1 MPPQPPTARRRSR
14 PGAAPGRRTPGRLV
28 LALGLATALVLPV
41 AGTAQGAD
49 GSPGAVRSGAARS
62 DYPGR
67 STATRSDSPGRS
79 TAAAHW
85 TATWTASPTA
95 ANSSG
100 LSHNGLTDQTIRD
113 IVRTSVGG
121 SAVRVRLSNR
131 YGTRPVTF
139 DEVTVGLADGSS
151 ATGVTPVTFGGA
163 TSVTVPVGADVTGDP
178 TALTVGSGQA
188 LAVSLFS
195 SAATGPAT
203 YHNAAHTTSYL
214 ATGDHAADSAPG
226 LAFAGTTTSWL
237 FVDGVDVLAAPGVGT
252 IVALGD
258 SITDGTGT
266 ALDSNTRWT
275 DDLYARIAAAPA
287 GHLAAVANAG
297 IGGNEVTAD
306 RQPPL
311 YGVSAQHRLDAD
323 VLRQPGVSLALVFE
337 GINDLTAG
345 DVPADQVIA
354 GLRDIVD
361 RVHAAG
367 LKAVGF
373 TITPCGGYSVCGSGP
388 LAQRALVNTWIR
400 TSGVYDSVV
409 DADAVVRDPA
419 DPDRLLAAYDSGDH
433 LHPNAAAYRQLAA
446 AIDLDTLTRLA
457 AHGRTPHA

>member
-1 MPPQPPTARRRSR
+1 MTPQARTARHRSR
-14 PGAAPGRRTPGRLV
+14 PGTVPGRRTPGRLA
-28 LALGLATALVLPV
+28 LALALATALATALALPV
-41 AGTAQGAD
+41 AGTARAAD
-49 GSPGAVRSGAARS
+49 GSPGAARSPAPRPGAA
-62 DYPGR
+62 
-67 STATRSDSPGRS
+67 RSDSPGRS
-79 TAAAHW
+79 TAAQHW

-113 IVRTSVGG
+113 IVRTSIGG
-121 SAVRVRLSNR
+121 STVRVRLSNR

-139 DEVTVGLADGSS
+139 DEVTVGLAHGSS

-214 ATGDHAADSAPG
+214 ATGDHAADTAPG

-266 ALDSNTRWT
+266 TLDSNTRWT

-287 GHLAAVANAG
+287 GRLAAVANAG

-306 RQPPL
+306 RLPPL

-337 GINDLTAG
+337 GVNDLTAG
-345 DVPADQVIA
+345 GVPADRLIA
-354 GLRDIVD
+354 GLRGIVD

-373 TITPCGGYSVCGSGP
+373 TITPCGGHPVCGSGP

-409 DADAVVRDPA
+409 DADAVVRDPS

-446 AIDLDTLTRLA
+446 AIDLDALGRLA
-457 AHGRTPHA
+457 AHRRTPRP